1 MYSFNIIILI
11 QGKHSRDQPNEEYSG
26 IEKKSECNNEDD
38 DDDEDP
44 GK

>member
-11 QGKHSRDQPNEEYSG
+11 QGKHSGDQPNEESSG
-26 IEKKSECNNEDD
+26 IDKNAICNNEDD